1 MDDYGRP
8 RKQIEASG
16 KAAGRRRSARST
28 KGVARGKLKGKAVTV
43 DAPAGSKKPTVAAAR
58 RAAAEV
64 ERTPDA
70 RRELPL
76 PMEHPIEGNVRAEN
90 WSLRLRLLVEGER
103 ITVLDAVEVDA
114 PAPQADRVRG
124 TNFVEVRAGSDILT
138 VQPLVDPGVE
148 IGIPDPN
155 DTTEFRGHR
164 EVAVA
169 SWEVAVRVPL
179 EAIDALIA
187 RDEQRRDRSSF
198 EVAVYQASETI
209 EVDPVRFDTVR
220 GARGGLARVAT
231 SGRLSIDQVRA
242 PRSANRKPEPGQ
254 LAE

>member
-1 MDDYGRP
+1 
-8 RKQIEASG
+8 
-16 KAAGRRRSARST
+16 
-28 KGVARGKLKGKAVTV
+28 
-43 DAPAGSKKPTVAAAR
+43 
-58 RAAAEV
+58 
-64 ERTPDA
+64 
-70 RRELPL
+70 
-76 PMEHPIEGNVRAEN
+76 MEHPIEGNVRAEN
-90 WSLRLRLLVEGER
+90 RSLRLRLLVEGER

-114 PAPQADRVRG
+114 PAPQPDRVRG

-220 GARGGLARVAT
+220 GARGGLARVADERPAEHGPG
-231 SGRLSIDQVRA
+231 SRA
-242 PRSANRKPEPGQ
+242 AVGEPQ
-254 LAE
+254 A